1 MATIRKLPSG
11 RFNVQIRRKNAH
23 PISRT
28 FDAMED
34 AQQWATEHELAGRAA
49 LKAGEGLTFLEL
61 GQRYCDTVLKGRP
74 SRDIAL
80 NRVERIARNLPRQ
93 LTDISR
99 QDVNAYRQIRLRAVS
114 TTTCRDELVF
124 IHRLYR
130 WAHREMILDKA
141 HHPSPCE
148 DVYIPPS
155 NKPRTKVIERSEL
168 DRLLANLPKTMRPII
183 ELAYETAMRRS
194 EIVRLT
200 ARHVHLSERVAS
212 VVEGKTGDRD
222 VPLTQRAVELLREA
236 LARVKHPDA
245 PLFPV
250 VPHSVT
256 TAVRRA
262 RQKAGLSPDIRLHQ
276 LRHTRIT
283 NVAKKGLN
291 QAQIMMVSGH
301 RDVRSVQRYT
311 HLRVKDV
318 VGLID

>member
-1 MATIRKLPSG
+1 MATVRQLPSG
-11 RFNVQIRRKNAH
+11 RFNVQIRRKNAK

-28 FDAMED
+28 FDAWED
-34 AQQWATEHELAGRAA
+34 AQHWANTHEGVAKQTTR
-49 LKAGEGLTFLEL
+49 ESESLTLLEL

-80 NRVERIARNLPRQ
+80 NRVERIARHLPKR
-93 LTDISR
+93 LADISR
-99 QDVNAYRQIRLRAVS
+99 QEVNAYRQMRLSTVS
-114 TTTCRDELVF
+114 PTTCRDELVF

-130 WAHREMILDKA
+130 WAHREMLLDKGT
-141 HHPSPCE
+141 HPSPCE
-148 DVYIPPS
+148 DVYIPSP
-155 NKPRTKVIERSEL
+155 NKPRSKVIERDEL
-168 DRLLANLPKTMRPII
+168 DRLLAALPLTMRPIV

-194 EIVRLT
+194 EIVKLT
-200 ARHVHLSERVAS
+200 ARHVHLSDRVAS
-212 VVEGKTGDRD
+212 IVEGKTGDRD

-236 LARVKHPDA
+236 LERVERPDA
-245 PLFPV
+245 RLFPV
-250 VPHSVT
+250 APHSVT

-262 RQKAGLSPDIRLHQ
+262 RQKAGLSPDVRIHQ

-311 HLRVKDV
+311 HLNVKDV
-318 VGLID
+318 VELLD